1 MKQVLPRLAKPQAG
15 LKGKDD
21 RGGMLRETIRMFPMA
36 LMSVEGG
43 PITPSPG
50 AGACWVVSPCPSPD
64 PGPKLLARVASI
76 CGGIHKAFIGLLYR
90 ERWLWWLLFWG

>member
-21 RGGMLRETIRMFPMA
+21 KGGMLRDTIRMLPMA

-43 PITPSPG
+43 PITPSPDPDADPGRSPGPG
-50 AGACWVVSPCPSPD
+50 AEPSPD

-76 CGGIHKAFIGLLYR
+76 CGGIHKAFIGLL
-90 ERWLWWLLFWG
+90 